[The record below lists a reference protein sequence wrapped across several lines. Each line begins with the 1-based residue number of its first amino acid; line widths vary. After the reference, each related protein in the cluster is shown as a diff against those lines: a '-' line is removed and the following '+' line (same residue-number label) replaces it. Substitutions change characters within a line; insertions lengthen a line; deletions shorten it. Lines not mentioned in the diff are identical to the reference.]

1 MHLLLASL
9 LLAQLAHFTAA
20 TDISLSSFTP
30 RIDNLPSACR
40 AVYTTPIDGCAAS
53 DFAAGATCSAQ
64 CLAGLVRIGVS
75 VKTGCRDVD
84 VGETSIIG
92 VFQNGLGVAAL
103 CPNNKQS
110 TTSATSAAS
119 QTNTAKTETTKST
132 LQTSTSTSTTAQAT
146 TTASPPSSAAQS
158 SKASSSSGSIA
169 IDTTVTQATSTTFQ
183 FNDPTAAPTSTG
195 TSSGNSQ
202 LSNSGSGGGSPFDV
216 VATGAAAQ
224 VKTTLSGLL
233 AVAVLV
239 ACL

>member
-1 MHLLLASL
+1 MHLLTAPLIL
-9 LLAQLAHFTAA
+9 LLAQLTAA

-40 AVYTTPIDGCAAS
+40 AVYTTAIDGCVAS
-53 DFAAGATCSAQ
+53 DFAGGATCSVQ

-110 TTSATSAAS
+110 PSTSPSAS
-119 QTNTAKTETTKST
+119 TTKTTASSARPTSRST
-132 LQTSTSTSTTAQAT
+132 LESSKQTSTLAT
-146 TTASPPSSAAQS
+146 TTAAPPSSSAQPS
-158 SKASSSSGSIA
+158 SESSGLA
-169 IDTTVTQATSTTFQ
+169 IDTTATQAASTSFK
-183 FNDPTAAPTSTG
+183 FNDPTAAPSSTAKP
-195 TSSGNSQ
+195 SGHSQ
-202 LSNSGSGGGSPFDV
+202 LSNLDSGGGSPFDV
-216 VATGAAAQ
+216 VATGAGGSLHSTRFSLVGVLAAI
-224 VKTTLSGLL
+224 
-233 AVAVLV
+233 AVA